1 MIISAKGKVSVQIEQ
16 YFSYKL
22 INNWIK
28 AKLSLTYYY
37 LVLNITLSPPHQGYF
52 AQRSYYLAKHICF
65 VWLAL
70 FVSTRMFISNWF
82 VLGTRIIL

>member
-1 MIISAKGKVSVQIEQ
+1 MIISSKGKVSVQIEQ

-28 AKLSLTYYY
+28 AKLSLTFKLLLLCGIEYYS
-37 LVLNITLSPPHQGYF
+37 VATPPG
-52 AQRSYYLAKHICF
+52 
-65 VWLAL
+65 L
-70 FVSTRMFISNWF
+70 FCSAVILPSETHLLCLVSTRMFICYWF

>member
-28 AKLSLTYYY
+28 AKLSLTFKLLLFGIEYYS
-37 LVLNITLSPPHQGYF
+37 VAPPPGLF
-52 AQRSYYLAKHICF
+52 CSACL

-70 FVSTRMFISNWF
+70 GCSFVTGLF
-82 VLGTRIIL
+82 